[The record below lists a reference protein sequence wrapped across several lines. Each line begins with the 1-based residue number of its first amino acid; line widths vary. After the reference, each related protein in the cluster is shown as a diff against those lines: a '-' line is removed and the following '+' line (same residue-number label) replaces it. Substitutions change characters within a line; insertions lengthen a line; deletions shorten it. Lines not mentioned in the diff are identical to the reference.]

1 MSLKQR
7 IADKSKALVKRE
19 PGTLPQC
26 GESVVIR
33 SLMTGEL
40 QRANTAPEV
49 DRGVVMI
56 CLCLEDP
63 TEAGKP
69 LLNVNDLNDR
79 AIAAGL
85 HIDDSTFIIDR
96 LNELIGVTKS
106 DAEILG
112 NLARTESSSSSSPSA
127 TESSP
132 TG

>member
-1 MSLKQR
+1 MGLKES
-7 IADKSKALVKRE
+7 IDSKSKALVKRTT
-19 PGTLPQC
+19 GTLPQC

-40 QRANTAPEV
+40 QRANSAPEA

-63 TEAGKP
+63 AEAGKP

-79 AIAAGL
+79 AVAAGL
-85 HIDDSTFIIDR
+85 HIDDSTFVIDK
-96 LNELIGVTKS
+96 LNELIGKGQS

-112 NLARTESSSSSSPSA
+112 NLARTENSSSSSPSA

-132 TG
+132 TD